1 MVQKPKI
8 QYVGQFYVYGSEAQK
23 LETKKEPR
31 RAKTRLPLARLEK
44 MEKIT
49 LEPVALAG
57 IVVAIVL
64 LAVMVGSALQFRTE
78 WAEYQ
83 QLSSYVSDL
92 KRENAELTKAYRE
105 GYDLTEIQKRAT
117 ALGLVPKEDLDTRTV
132 TVTVP
137 EPEPEGSWWDDLV
150 WFWEGLFA

>member
-8 QYVGQFYVYGSEAQK
+8 QYVGQFYVYGSEAQN

-44 MEKIT
+44 IEKIT

-57 IVVAIVL
+57 IVAAIVL

-105 GYDLTEIQKRAT
+105 GYDLSQIQKRAA
-117 ALGLVPKEDLDTRTV
+117 ALGLVPKEELETRTI

-137 EPEPEGSWWDDLV
+137 EPEPEQTWWDDLV
-150 WFWEGLFA
+150 WFLEGLFA